1 MFNKKEYIMIKF
13 NKTDIEL
20 VNDLWSILSR
30 SDDDYLWY
38 DSKNITCKKELK
50 GWVLYELE
58 NNPDLYFKDLD
69 ILQQALY
76 IKNGGKKYGK

>member
-1 MFNKKEYIMIKF
+1 MIKF

-20 VNDLWSILSR
+20 VNDLWAILSR

-50 GWVLYELE
+50 GWVLYESE

-76 IKNGGKKYGK
+76 IKKGVEKYSLKEV